1 MTIQGRAEERA
12 ALEAAVAPGA
22 PGLCLAL
29 VGEAGIG
36 KSALARHAAE
46 AAGQSGRAVIEGYS
60 TLGLAEPLG
69 VICDAVRAAGRA
81 GLSPGAGRD
90 RLATGFPA
98 LVLPELGGGEVETGN
113 PGATFEA
120 AARYL
125 GALAGGR
132 GLLVV
137 LEDLHW
143 ADATS
148 LSLVP
153 FLARALRREPVA
165 LLLTYRPDDETGSPS
180 LAGLRSELRRGALGR
195 ELPLGPLSP
204 DEAGALLAEVLG
216 VAPAPEVAAE
226 LLRLSAGNP
235 FALEELAAAA
245 MESGWIDAGSGRR
258 AGTEAVQLPWSLAE
272 SIQARAARLGAPEK
286 QLIAWAAAIGERFDL
301 RLLAAAA
308 GLDQDNALDGLAVLT
323 EAGLVAEDP
332 SDIEGNAFAF
342 RHALVHEALSR
353 EGLAARRRA
362 RHRAIL
368 DAAEELSAAGQIE
381 LSSAQLARHAVAAGQ
396 RERAISLSRAAVER
410 ARELGAI
417 QEAIAHLER
426 ALGLWW
432 EEDGPE
438 LRAELLLACGRLRTR
453 SARGDVRAID
463 LLERALHAY
472 RELGDDGRAAWA
484 LALLADAR
492 WELRWPTE
500 ALAEWEQAIPELRRS
515 DLREALRGA
524 LAAYARALWSE
535 QRFAEADQAADE
547 GLALVPTAATAAE
560 AFDRANLLVTKGGS
574 ALSRSDAETG
584 RMLIGEA
591 VRLAIAHHDDVTAAR
606 AYYLLA
612 HTNFLILPVAEII
625 DGLRR
630 AAELV
635 ARQGLRSLQ
644 AFYVS
649 MLAYLYAEAGEWE
662 HARRAVDQCRALLD
676 PDDPADHTRF
686 MLDDGAATILLGS
699 GDLEGARRAYTAMLD
714 VPFALESWRHRE
726 IACDGLATV
735 RLLAGDP
742 EGARHALEP
751 VITRYV
757 AVSQR
762 GAGEVETVRIKVGVL
777 VAAGDEA
784 LASELTEW
792 AAAALPGHAEVRCC
806 EALVRLAHDP
816 AAGAAALE
824 EAVAGLEAAGWRV
837 TAARTRVV
845 GAAIVV
851 RVPGG
856 REPAAM
862 LLRTAHARFRE
873 LGSDGWA
880 RLIEERLRSLG
891 QRAPS
896 RRSRAGAG
904 GLTAREAEVLGLVA
918 EGLTNREIAERLVL
932 SQNTVIRH
940 VANIFAKLDAKSR
953 AAAVA
958 IASERGLMAKDGK
971 PLS

>member
-1 MTIQGRAEERA
+1 M
-12 ALEAAVAPGA
+12 
-22 PGLCLAL
+22 
-29 VGEAGIG
+29 
-36 KSALARHAAE
+36 
-46 AAGQSGRAVIEGYS
+46 
-60 TLGLAEPLG
+60 
-69 VICDAVRAAGRA
+69 
-81 GLSPGAGRD
+81 
-90 RLATGFPA
+90 
-98 LVLPELGGGEVETGN
+98 
-113 PGATFEA
+113 
-120 AARYL
+120 
-125 GALAGGR
+125 
-132 GLLVV
+132 
-137 LEDLHW
+137 
-143 ADATS
+143 
-148 LSLVP
+148 
-153 FLARALRREPVA
+153 
-165 LLLTYRPDDETGSPS
+165 
-180 LAGLRSELRRGALGR
+180 
-195 ELPLGPLSP
+195 
-204 DEAGALLAEVLG
+204 
-216 VAPAPEVAAE
+216 
-226 LLRLSAGNP
+226 
-235 FALEELAAAA
+235 
-245 MESGWIDAGSGRR
+245 
-258 AGTEAVQLPWSLAE
+258 
-272 SIQARAARLGAPEK
+272 
-286 QLIAWAAAIGERFDL
+286 
-301 RLLAAAA
+301 
-308 GLDQDNALDGLAVLT
+308 
-323 EAGLVAEDP
+323 
-332 SDIEGNAFAF
+332 
-342 RHALVHEALSR
+342 
-353 EGLAARRRA
+353 
-362 RHRAIL
+362 
-368 DAAEELSAAGQIE
+368 
-381 LSSAQLARHAVAAGQ
+381 AAGQ
-396 RERAISLSRAAVER
+396 RERAIAHSRAAVER

-417 QEAIAHLER
+417 EEAIAHLER
-426 ALGLWW
+426 ALDLWW

-472 RELGDDGRAAWA
+472 RELGDDGMAAWA

-515 DLREALRGA
+515 DLPRGA
-524 LAAYARALWSE
+524 ARRAGRVREGAWWRE
-535 QRFAEADQAADE
+535 QRFAEADQVADE
-547 GLALVPTAATAAE
+547 GLALVPAAATAAE
-560 AFDRANLLVTKGGS
+560 AIDRANLLVTKGGS

-591 VRLAIAHHDDVTAAR
+591 IRLAVAHHDDVTAAR

-649 MLAYLYAEAGEWE
+649 MLAHLYAEAGEWE

-742 EGARHALEP
+742 EGARDALEP

-757 AVSQR
+757 AVSER
-762 GAGEVETVRIKVGVL
+762 GVGEVETVRIKVGVL

-806 EALVRLAHDP
+806 EALVRLPHDP
-816 AAGAAALE
+816 AAAAAALE

-845 GAAIVV
+845 GAAIVA

-971 PLS
+971 ALS